1 MSTNPVGS
9 GPSLQNVAHAPSANT
24 ARVARP
30 TGISPGYSQ
39 EITRGYLKGTADSSA
54 PIATQID
61 ALRNKL
67 HISPDPRTDSLF
79 RMAVSKL
86 GVRLV
91 GLKGDTAINDRM
103 IDARVAQLEGQR
115 AARNDSFARL
125 KINHDIDQLKTLK
138 ELRGL
143 INTGDRLAEE
153 RANLSFQ
160 MADLNRKL
168 NDPKIPHAERLRV
181 EQEYRSKAEQLDRI
195 SIRLKGVPEGM
206 AAEANANVMDA
217 ILTKFGNPPK
227 PVTADFLRQQLSDMQ
242 NAFAAYSESVGGAK
256 NAEPLLQSMRRNLH
270 DAFSGLC
277 AKGLMNRYVNDSS
290 ANNVITRI
298 NNEID
303 HLGPSKAGPARA

>member
-9 GPSLQNVAHAPSANT
+9 GPSLQSVAHAPSANT

-227 PVTADFLRQQLSDMQ
+227 PRDGGLPAPAIKRHAKRVCGILGVRWWCEKRGAIASVHASQ
-242 NAFAAYSESVGGAK
+242 FARCVFRSLCKGSYESVR
-256 NAEPLLQSMRRNLH
+256 Q
-270 DAFSGLC
+270 
-277 AKGLMNRYVNDSS
+277 
-290 ANNVITRI
+290 
-298 NNEID
+298 
-303 HLGPSKAGPARA
+303 